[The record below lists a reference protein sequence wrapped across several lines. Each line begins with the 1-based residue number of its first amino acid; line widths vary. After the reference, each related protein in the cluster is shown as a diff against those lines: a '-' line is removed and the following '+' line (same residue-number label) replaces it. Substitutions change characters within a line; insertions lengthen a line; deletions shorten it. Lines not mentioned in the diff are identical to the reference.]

1 MELIVVTIVGF
12 AVLFGILYY
21 VIKTAVTAGITQ
33 AYYDMEEK
41 YRTDIKNSVKYGIK
55 EADREMEKTK

>member
-1 MELIVVTIVGF
+1 MELVIAIIVGF

-21 VIKTAVTAGITQ
+21 VIKTAVTAGMIQ

-55 EADREMEKTK
+55 EADRELDKTK